1 MFFFVCGIKGCM
13 QGFKCGSTFSS
24 YRNHANRHHPGWQ
37 VLNTNDIHVYTSHD
51 PSSSV
56 LRSDSP
62 PCSLDDNKLD
72 DQSQCTTSGQLD
84 MPNPFA
90 NVKPEED
97 PQRIAAK
104 FLLTLK
110 EKYNISQAAVN
121 FTLSS
126 ISSIVDSVC
135 NSCFDHSDPFDL
147 LLTEC
152 QQTKFYKEE
161 FGLVVSDPV
170 NKIKLHSL

>member
-1 MFFFVCGIKGCM
+1 
-13 QGFKCGSTFSS
+13 
-24 YRNHANRHHPGWQ
+24 
-37 VLNTNDIHVYTSHD
+37 
-51 PSSSV
+51 
-56 LRSDSP
+56 
-62 PCSLDDNKLD
+62 
-72 DQSQCTTSGQLD
+72 

-90 NVKPEED
+90 NVKPEKD

-121 FTLSS
+121 FTLGS
-126 ISSIVDSVC
+126 IGSIVDSVC

-147 LLTEC
+147 LHTEC
-152 QQTKFYKEE
+152 QQTKFYEE

-170 NKIKLHSL
+170 NKIKLHYHYEYRSLLP